1 MTDMYQHLKS
11 KKEKEIIKVGW
22 RAAGITD
29 ILKDAQGGKLSS
41 KIFLKLT

>member
-11 KKEKEIIKVGW
+11 EKGKQIIKAGW
-22 RAAGITD
+22 GAVGITD